1 MDAAMTAILVAQ
13 FSWENSAINL
23 KNKRVL
29 LKSNKEHSFSHEAVY
44 SYDLTSELPAA
55 KPCCEQ
61 LDKTSSYVVGTY
73 SLYQAAQS
81 KQHVTPETEMTSKLV
96 LTSGAFPHSSDLSR
110 NIGVSR
116 SGKGQGSSREIRS
129 PCFDV

>member
-1 MDAAMTAILVAQ
+1 MDSAMTAILVAQ
-13 FSWENSAINL
+13 FSWENSVINL

-29 LKSNKEHSFSHEAVY
+29 LKSNKEHS
-44 SYDLTSELPAA
+44 LPAA
-55 KPCCEQ
+55 KPSCEQ

-96 LTSGAFPHSSDLSR
+96 LISGAFPHSSDLSR

-116 SGKGQGSSREIRS
+116 SGKGQGSSREFRS
-129 PCFDV
+129 PCFDVLHTLLPWQDGN